1 MKTRLMDGGTQPM
14 HFTQSLSLYARA
26 RESLAGGVSSHF
38 RAAGKPCPMFFERA
52 ERSRIW
58 DADGNEYIDY
68 ALGQGPMILGH
79 SPPEVLDAVEAA
91 MRRGQLFA
99 GQHALEMNVAEKLQQ
114 MVPCAELVRFGNSG
128 SEAVHTALRLA
139 RAHTGKERFIK
150 FEGQYH
156 GWLDNVMVSVNP
168 SLDQAGDAE
177 SPNSVPWSQGQAQG
191 AVAEA
196 IVLPWNDLALL
207 EKTIAGRHHEIAA
220 VITEPM
226 MCNTNCIVP
235 TDGYLVALR
244 ELCTRRHI
252 VLIFDEIITG
262 FRVAPGGAQE
272 YFGVTPDLAVLGKA
286 MANGFPIS
294 AMVGKREFMRL
305 IESGA
310 VIHAGTYN
318 TNLMV
323 MAASDATMT
332 RLAADNGS
340 VYQRLFAL
348 GRRLMDGIG
357 AAAERTGQ
365 EILLQGPGV
374 MFWMGFTKEKSI
386 RNYRE
391 HVVKTDAA
399 KYARFCELMQ
409 ERGVRL
415 IGRGMW
421 YVSAAHTE
429 DDVDATVQASEE
441 VFQSLRE

>member
-1 MKTRLMDGGTQPM
+1 MT
-14 HFTQSLSLYARA
+14 FTNSLSLYARA
-26 RESLAGGVSSHF
+26 QRSLAGGVSSHF
-38 RAAGKPCPMFFERA
+38 RAAGKPCPIFFERA
-52 ERSRIW
+52 SGSRLW

-99 GQHALEMNVAEKLQQ
+99 GQHELEIAVAEKLQRV
-114 MVPCAELVRFGNSG
+114 VPCAELVRFGNSG

-156 GWLDNVMVSVNP
+156 GWLDNVLVSVNP
-168 SLDQAGDAE
+168 PLDKAGAYE
-177 SPNSVPWSQGQAQG
+177 SPTPVPWSQGQAQG
-191 AVAEA
+191 AVGEA

-207 EKTIAGRHHEIAA
+207 ERTIATRHHEIAA
-220 VITEPM
+220 VITEPI
-226 MCNTNCIVP
+226 MCNTNCILP
-235 TDGYLVALR
+235 ADGYLAALR
-244 ELCTRRHI
+244 ELCTRHNI
-252 VLIFDEIITG
+252 LLIFDEIITG

-272 YFGVTPDLAVLGKA
+272 YFGVTPDVAVFGKA

-294 AMVGKREFMRL
+294 AIGGKREFMRL

-323 MAASDATMT
+323 MAAADATMR
-332 RLAADNGS
+332 RLTADNGAM
-340 VYQRLFAL
+340 YQRLFAL
-348 GRRLMDGIG
+348 GRRLRDGIR

-365 EILLQGPGV
+365 EVLLQGPGV
-374 MFWMGFTKEKSI
+374 MFWLGFTKEKQI
-386 RNYRE
+386 RHYRE
-391 HVVKTDAA
+391 HVAHVDAA

-415 IGRGMW
+415 IGRGIW

-429 DDVDATVQASEE
+429 QDVDATVQAVENA
-441 VFQSLRE
+441 FQSL